1 VARAWDFSKPF
12 VVAPAMNTFM
22 WAHPFTGKHL
32 ECLESLGVKVVS
44 PVIKSLACGDT
55 GTS

>member
-1 VARAWDFSKPF
+1 MARAWDFSKPF